1 MKSSFNVIEAVII
14 FNRVDGSQL
23 EVDIV
28 SNLIEFKTF
37 EHISKCYVDANITF
51 IDDFGMRDTLSVQG
65 TERIKITIGNPED
78 DSSTFFEKYFFFLK
92 VTDTKK
98 LNEKSELVSVDLVE
112 EHVYVD
118 SIKNISKSFTE
129 TIETTIA
136 NIAQTQL
143 GKTVKELNLEGSAQ
157 GIRKIIIPYLS
168 PLEAINWILT
178 RATTRTGGPL
188 YLRSSLFSNDLF
200 LSDLDSLLKEE
211 PINAS
216 LPLRYSES
224 IRSVD
229 DDIVDLADYYEISTF
244 REQKQNNMM
253 QLYEEGCI
261 GSSYSNL
268 DVGTGIPVSTH
279 ISVRDVVDE
288 FYLND
293 LISKDASQSMYD
305 PALLIGDKLS
315 DEYDSLNVFQVT
327 SSNTYNQFLSIHDEA
342 IVLDKNG
349 NITESRLKVKN
360 KIIRMM
366 LKKNAIDIGVTG
378 TFLFEANAMVGI
390 KLRVLF
396 LNSNAAN
403 SNKSAF
409 EQIDKAKSGDYIV
422 LAINHILNGDSHN
435 AILRISKLS
444 ELPKSFSL

>member
-1 MKSSFNVIEAVII
+1 MKSSFSITEAIII
-14 FNRVDGSQL
+14 FNRADGSQL
-23 EVDIV
+23 EVDIR

-65 TERIKITIGNPED
+65 TERIKISVGDPED
-78 DSSTFFEKYFFFLK
+78 DSVILFEKYFFFLK

-98 LNEKSELVSVDLVE
+98 LNEKSELVSIDLVE

-118 SIKNISKSFTE
+118 SVKNISKSFTE
-129 TIETTIA
+129 TIETIIA
-136 NIAQTQL
+136 NIAQNEL
-143 GKTVKELNLEGSAQ
+143 GKSVKQIDLEGSAQ
-157 GIRKIIIPYLS
+157 GTRKVIVPYLS
-168 PLEAINWILT
+168 PLEAINWVLT

-188 YLRSSLFSNDLF
+188 YLRPSLFSNDLF
-200 LSDLDSLLKEE
+200 LSDLDSLLKQP
-211 PINAS
+211 PINES

-229 DDIVDLADYYEISTF
+229 DKDVDLADYYEIATF
-244 REQKQNNMM
+244 REQNQNNMM

-305 PALLIGDKLS
+305 PTLLIGERLS

-342 IVLDKNG
+342 TLLDKSG
-349 NITESRLKVKN
+349 NIIESRLKVKN

-366 LKKNAIDIGVTG
+366 LKKNAIDIGING

-396 LNSNAAN
+396 LNSNTAN
-403 SNKSAF
+403 SNKSTF

-422 LAINHILNGDSHN
+422 LAINHILNEDSHN
-435 AILRISKLS
+435 SILRISKLA
-444 ELPKSFSL
+444 ELPKDFSL